1 MTPSSAV
8 KRHRVIVLTGAKVR
22 SSTPGWSTLGGFFPG
37 RQTKF
42 EAHYMPEVS
51 FIRKTECKKVGVGF
65 LFGVD
70 SKSGR
75 ACWMRRWH
83 DDTPLHHICHAQKSF
98 GNFKSM
104 IRALDEIKAIGKISG
119 PTAMTGL
126 LLYSRAMI
134 SMLFLGYLGELEL
147 AGGSLSIGF
156 ANITG
161 YSVISGLAMGMEPIC
176 GQAYGAK
183 QMKLLG
189 ITLQRTVLLL
199 LSTSIPISF
208 MWFNMKTIL
217 LWCGQDEEISSAAH
231 TFIIFAIPDLFL
243 LSLLH
248 PLRVYLRAQ
257 NIILPLTYCSAVS
270 VLLHVPLNFLL
281 VGYFKMGISG
291 VAIAM
296 VLTNLNLLIL
306 LFTFVYFS
314 GVYRDSWVA
323 PSSDCLRGWSS
334 LLALAIPTCVSVCL
348 EWWWY
353 ELMIMMCGLLVN
365 PKATVASMGILIQ
378 TTSLV
383 YVFPSALSVGV
394 STRVGNELGANRPA
408 KARISMIVSLL
419 CAMVLGLMAM
429 AFTTLMRHKWG
440 RFFTNDSEI
449 LELTSI
455 ALPIVGLCE
464 LGNCPQTT
472 GCGVLRGSARP
483 TIGANINLGSFYLVG
498 MPVAIIMGFV
508 LKMGFPGLWLGLLAA
523 QGSCALFML
532 YVLCKTDWIVQVERA
547 KELTKSPSSSSS
559 SKISKTVINPV
570 LPVSIIK
577 NPTKNS
583 MEANLEEI
591 MVWDLLRTHI
601 FPRTPKPLTFLKNQ
615 LREAK
620 NRSNT
625 SPVAKK
631 KFPKK
636 QTPIKNFRY
645 LSVFETKQKNVYM
658 CNFFWKKKVV
668 KFFFAIGLVF
678 ERFLASRS
686 RFFEKVSEPENSQT
700 LTFSKNRLRGAK
712 NRSNTSTVTKNIFRK
727 KRLFFFKNFAYVK
740 KKIAHMHILSFC
752 FKNAQIPEMFL
763 KFFYRSFYNTYLKAN
778 YNDYKRFEGSR
789 SQFFERNN
797 DLENI
802 GNWRSSRVLGN
813 I

>member
-1 MTPSSAV
+1 MCNPTPSSPSNF
-8 KRHRVIVLTGAKVR
+8 VISKNTHFNNHHNNDPPK
-22 SSTPGWSTLGGFFPG
+22 ST
-37 RQTKF
+37 
-42 EAHYMPEVS
+42 
-51 FIRKTECKKVGVGF
+51 
-65 LFGVD
+65 D
-70 SKSGR
+70 
-75 ACWMRRWH
+75 H
-83 DDTPLHHICHAQKSF
+83 DDQLHSWPTPSE
-98 GNFKSM
+98 
-104 IRALDEIKAIGKISG
+104 ALEEIKAIGKISG

-199 LSTSIPISF
+199 LSTSLPISF
-208 MWFNMKTIL
+208 LWFNMKNIL

-270 VLLHVPLNFLL
+270 VLVHVPLNFLL

-296 VLTNLNLLIL
+296 VLTNLNLLFL
-306 LFTFVYFS
+306 LITFVYFS

-383 YVFPSALSVGV
+383 YVFPSALSLGV

-408 KARISMIVSLL
+408 KARISMIVSLF

-455 ALPIVGLCE
+455 ALPIIGLCE

-523 QGSCALFML
+523 QGTCALLML
-532 YVLCKTDWIVQVERA
+532 YVLCKTDWILQVERA

-559 SKISKTVINPV
+559 KPSRTANPV
-570 LPVSIIK
+570 LPVSNK
-577 NPTKNS
+577 NQPKNS

-591 MVWDLLRTHI
+591 MVSETM
-601 FPRTPKPLTFLKNQ
+601 
-615 LREAK
+615 
-620 NRSNT
+620 
-625 SPVAKK
+625 
-631 KFPKK
+631 KK
-636 QTPIKNFRY
+636 QD
-645 LSVFETKQKNVYM
+645 
-658 CNFFWKKKVV
+658 
-668 KFFFAIGLVF
+668 
-678 ERFLASRS
+678 SRS
-686 RFFEKVSEPENSQT
+686 LETDP
-700 LTFSKNRLRGAK
+700 L
-712 NRSNTSTVTKNIFRK
+712 I
-727 KRLFFFKNFAYVK
+727 
-740 KKIAHMHILSFC
+740 MH
-752 FKNAQIPEMFL
+752 
-763 KFFYRSFYNTYLKAN
+763 
-778 YNDYKRFEGSR
+778 
-789 SQFFERNN
+789 
-797 DLENI
+797 
-802 GNWRSSRVLGN
+802 
-813 I
+813 